1 MPRTG
6 ATRNVG
12 MMINHTMAMK
22 GQCCQNLRGVINEV
36 QKIANDVRSDKNEAE
51 RYKQDAFMYSQ
62 NLTGNDG
69 ADGADGAVGAT
80 GTAGNDGAQGPA
92 GETGTQ
98 GAQGIQGA
106 TGATGTQGIQGATG
120 ATGTQGI
127 QGATGAQGAQGAQGI
142 QGATGE
148 TGAQGE
154 TEAPGHNHLHYK
166 FESDWQVPSTYG
178 RLPAQDSKLEF
189 AYTDKV
195 SVVNFTA
202 IVPVIRTTEVGTDL
216 TMKIVKNLWNGA
228 GTALEPAHTETY
240 TVANMFTDYQA
251 LCIVNTL
258 VIKLPSV
265 IGDQYVGEVSVELV
279 KETAAAS
286 VSVPAGGSLQLVGY
300 FVSEADERVIQK
312 TYS

>member
-92 GETGTQ
+92 GETGT
-98 GAQGIQGA
+98 
-106 TGATGTQGIQGATG
+106 
-120 ATGTQGI
+120 
-127 QGATGAQGAQGAQGI
+127 QGAQGI